1 MKQITFAPRNHL
13 LTNTNTW
20 TPDSQWLVFDVR
32 PSGASFTGETIER
45 VNIHTGEV
53 EVIYRASQGAH
64 VGVVTVHP
72 KSEKY
77 VFIHGPENPDETW
90 HYDFHHRRGVIAEG
104 GKVSNLDAMDITAPY
119 TPGALRGG
127 SHVHVFSPNG
137 ERVSFTYNDH
147 VMHELDPALD
157 LRNVGVAAP
166 FGPVNVQ
173 KQHSRE
179 YSGSHWCVLVSKTTP
194 TPQPGSDEINRAYE
208 EGWVGNHAL
217 AFIGDTLSPKGEK
230 VPELFIVELPQEYS
244 GSHWCVLVS
253 KTTPTPQPGS
263 DEINRAYEEGWV
275 GNHALAFIGDTLSPK
290 GEKVPELFIVE
301 LPQDEAGW
309 KAAGDAPLSGTET
322 TLPAP
327 PRGVVQR
334 RLTFTHHRAY
344 PGLVNVPRHWV
355 RCNPQGTQIA
365 FLMRDDNGIVQLWL
379 ISPQGGE
386 PRQLTHNKTDIQ
398 SAFNWHPS
406 GEWLGFVLDNR
417 IACAH
422 AQSGEVEYL
431 TENHANPP
439 SADAVVFSPD
449 GQWLAW
455 MEGGQ
460 LWITETDR

>member
-1 MKQITFAPRNHL
+1 MKQLTNASRNHL

-53 EVIYRASQGAH
+53 EVIYQASQGAH

-72 KSEKY
+72 KLEKY

-90 HYDFHHRRGVIAEG
+90 YYDFHHRRGVIVEG
-104 GKVSNLDAMDITAPY
+104 GKMSNLDAMDITVPY

-137 ERVSFTYNDH
+137 EMVSFTYNDH
-147 VMHELDPALD
+147 VLHECCPALD

-166 FGPVNVQ
+166 FGPVNVH
-173 KQHSRE
+173 KQHPRE

-217 AFIGDTLSPKGEK
+217 AFIGDTLSLNGEK
-230 VPELFIVELPQEYS
+230 VPELFIVELPQNE
-244 GSHWCVLVS
+244 
-253 KTTPTPQPGS
+253 
-263 DEINRAYEEGWV
+263 N
-275 GNHALAFIGDTLSPK
+275 
-290 GEKVPELFIVE
+290 
-301 LPQDEAGW
+301 GW
-309 KAAGDAPLSGTET
+309 KAAGEEPLSGTES

-334 RLTFTHHRAY
+334 RLTFTHHRTY

-386 PRQLTHNKTDIQ
+386 PRQLTDNKTDIQ

-431 TENHANPP
+431 TENHANQP

-455 MEGGQ
+455 MEAGQ
-460 LWITETDR
+460 LWVTETGH